1 MKIGNFSIWLSP
13 SRLCPASLDCEDL
26 GDALVAQ
33 LGQAHRVE
41 QLANRRLQLLHG
53 PLEITP
59 LLLRTA
65 PVQTADDADRS
76 LERAHHL
83 ADRDI
88 RGVTRQRVPTLGAVL
103 ADDEPPLREALQDLR
118 AQLGRN
124 PELLGD
130 PLRADGAEAVVRG
143 GGVAAHQPGIGA
155 PSQAKPRPYPQ
166 S

>member
-41 QLANRRLQLLHG
+41 QLADRRLQLLHG

-76 LERAHHL
+76 LE
-83 ADRDI
+83 DRKS
-88 RGVTRQRVPTLGAVL
+88 TRLNSSHVSISYAVFCL
-103 ADDEPPLREALQDLR
+103 KKK
-118 AQLGRN
+118 N
-124 PELLGD
+124 
-130 PLRADGAEAVVRG
+130 
-143 GGVAAHQPGIGA
+143 
-155 PSQAKPRPYPQ
+155 
-166 S
+166 